1 MRKLPT
7 VKITRKGVTKEYV
20 MVKDRVSAFREDYP
34 KGAIITDLI
43 KDQDGVAIIKAMICD
58 EGGAVLS
65 TGIAYEREGST
76 NINATSYIENCET
89 SAVGRALG
97 FLGYGIDDSLGSANE
112 VANAILQQEE
122 LGKLATDSEK
132 ARFIMMARKQG
143 YDPTDVL
150 KEIGWKNGP
159 MTKAKYGAALIW
171 LKEHGEA

>member
-1 MRKLPT
+1 M
-7 VKITRKGVTKEYV
+7 E
-20 MVKDRVSAFREDYP
+20 
-34 KGAIITDLI
+34 
-43 KDQDGVAIIKAMICD
+43 VA
-58 EGGAVLS
+58 
-65 TGIAYEREGST
+65 
-76 NINATSYIENCET
+76 ET
-89 SAVGRALG
+89 SSAGRALG

-122 LGKLATDSEK
+122 LGELASNSEK

-159 MTKAKYGAALIW
+159 MTKAQHGAALIW

>member
-7 VKITRKGVTKEYV
+7 VKIKGKDYV
-20 MVKDRVSAFREDYP
+20 LVKDRVAAFREDHP
-34 KGAIITDLI
+34 DWTIDTDVIYIEDGMVVTKTKILDETGRLI
-43 KDQDGVAIIKAMICD
+43 A
-58 EGGAVLS
+58 
-65 TGIAYEREGST
+65 TGLAYEREGST
-76 NINATSYIENCET
+76 NITATSFVEVAET
-89 SAVGRALG
+89 SSAGRALG

-122 LGKLATDSEK
+122 LGELASNSEK

-159 MTKAKYGAALIW
+159 MTKAQHGAALIW

>member
-7 VKITRKGVTKEYV
+7 VQITRKGVTKEYV
-20 MVKDRVSAFREDYP
+20 MVKDRVAAFREDFP
-34 KGAIITDLI
+34 KGAILTDLL
-43 KDQDGVAIIKAMICD
+43 KDEDGVAVIKATILD
-58 EGGAVLS
+58 SDGSILA

-76 NINATSYIENCET
+76 NINSTSYIENCET

-97 FLGYGIDDSLGSANE
+97 FCGYGIDDSLGSANE

-122 LGKLATDSEK
+122 LGALATEAEK
-132 ARFIMMARKQG
+132 SRFIIMARRMG
-143 YDPTDVL
+143 YEPTDVM

-159 MTKAKYGAALIW
+159 MTKAQHGAALLW